1 MINRTKNG
9 RPCKNFLT
17 PRLTTMHNLVAVF
30 YIACAPV
37 VTKNWGYAGYLP
49 LGTGA
54 WLRATLTRYRSKIL
68 SLFGRRKGPKTLGT
82 LESRPL
88 GRGHGWPPRNTL
100 LSHVRY
106 HTKFRRSRSNRLG
119 LDSGSQRIW
128 ERWCPDPLGW
138 RCGWPHRNMLLSHLC
153 YHAKF
158 GYART
163 NRSHIIMEI
172 CRKFWPSCRAFQGH
186 SRSLEPTLMD
196 RLPLTSC

>member
-1 MINRTKNG
+1 MLGTCPLG
-9 RPCKNFLT
+9 PG
-17 PRLTTMHNLVAVF
+17 P
-30 YIACAPV
+30 
-37 VTKNWGYAGYLP
+37 GYALLSHVIVPKFYHC
-49 LGTGA
+49 LGVG
-54 WLRATLTRYRSKIL
+54 RAQKRWGRW
-68 SLFGRRKGPKTLGT
+68 SLA
-82 LESRPL
+82 PL

-163 NRSHIIMEI
+163 NRSHVIMEI